1 MNLANISDHLTE
13 LEKQNEAISFRLYL
27 IENYNQQVIQWRNE
41 VFECLRGLTKTQAQ
55 QLTMADFQPK
65 PISKFIPEYLSSN
78 ELLSIYKS
86 MEHILPSAGKYE
98 SELTFVISNFKHYA
112 KKKTK

>member
-1 MNLANISDHLTE
+1 MNLSNISDQLTE

-27 IENYNQQVIQWRNE
+27 IENYNQQVLQWRNE
-41 VFECLRGLTKTQAQ
+41 VFECLKGLTKTQAQ

-65 PISKFIPEYLSSN
+65 PITKFIPEHLSSN
-78 ELLSIYKS
+78 DLLTIYKS

-98 SELTFVISNFKHYA
+98 AELLFIISNFKNYE